1 MIEKWFSFFPRFIAK
16 RINSQEGSS
25 FARLI
30 SNIAV
35 GSIGIGM
42 ATVILSSVIFNGF
55 KDTIQ
60 EKIFSFSGHIQLSK
74 YNREDAYEAVPV
86 SLGAEIYSKAEDLPE
101 IESIHHYTYKAG
113 LLKTDDEV
121 LGVVFK
127 GVGSDFDSTR
137 FYKNL
142 VAGQGLDFQ
151 SERKRYSTETLI
163 SQEVSDRLR
172 LGVGDKVVMYFVQDP
187 PKYRK
192 LTVKGIYETGIEDF
206 DELFILGDYR
216 LVQKINNWE
225 DTLVGGF
232 ELFAADFDQLHDA
245 YQAVIVHKD
254 YYLDASVVTRKYGHL
269 FDWFFMVSQ
278 NVKAILAI
286 ILSVASFNIIS
297 VMLITIIE
305 RTGMIGT
312 LKALGATN
320 KQLRQVFLLRGLRI
334 GLKGLLWGNG
344 LGIGLALLQQHFQL
358 LPLDPENYYMDAVPI
373 LFNWVNI
380 GLFNVVA
387 LLLVLLI
394 LLIPTF
400 VVGSIS
406 PIRAIKFD

>member
-1 MIEKWFSFFPRFIAK
+1 MDKWFSLFPRFIAQ
-16 RINSQEGSS
+16 RINSDQGSS

-30 SNIAV
+30 SKIAV
-35 GSIGIGM
+35 GSISIGI

-74 YNREDAYEAVPV
+74 YNRDDAYEVVPV
-86 SLGAEIYSKAEDLPE
+86 SLDAEIYRTAEDLPE
-101 IESIHHYTYKAG
+101 IRSIHHYTYKAG
-113 LLKTDDEV
+113 LLKTEDEV
-121 LGVVFK
+121 MGVVFK
-127 GVGSDFDSTR
+127 GVGADFDTVR

-142 VAGQGLDFQ
+142 IEGQGLDLNP
-151 SERKRYSTETLI
+151 ERKKYSTEVLI
-163 SQEVSDRLR
+163 SDQVANKLSLK
-172 LGVGDKVVMYFVQDP
+172 VGDKVVMYFVQDP

-192 LTVKGIYETGIEDF
+192 LSVRGIYKTGIEDF
-206 DELFILGDYR
+206 DELFLLGDYK
-216 LVQKINNWE
+216 LVQKINNWP
-225 DTLVGGF
+225 DSLVGGF
-232 ELFAADFDQLHDA
+232 ELFASDFDQLYEA
-245 YQAVIVHKD
+245 YQSIIVHKD

-305 RTGMIGT
+305 RTEMIGT

-320 KQLRQVFLLRGLRI
+320 GQLRSIFLMRGIRI
-334 GLKGLLWGNG
+334 GARGLLWGNG
-344 LGIGLALLQQHFQL
+344 LGIGLAWLQQHFQL
-358 LPLDPENYYMDAVPI
+358 IPLDPENYYMDAVPI
-373 LFNWVNI
+373 LFDWTNI
-380 GLFNVVA
+380 LLFNGVA
-387 LLLVLLI
+387 IALI
-394 LLIPTF
+394 LLILMIPTF
-400 VVGSIS
+400 IVGNIS